1 MKKFFGILK
10 DEDSIEKIV
19 GGVFGAVAI
28 VAAIVEMAIG
38 GFDSAAVAGGV
49 KDIAGT
55 LITIVM
61 LVVAINALRPKTEKI
76 TGFNQVFELEMNAVM
91 EKYDPMVTYA
101 GLESSK
107 SFTDMMTY
115 KIANK
120 LDCVSGNA
128 SGAYNKL
135 FRVKE
140 GATQIDFSVSET
152 VFPGRR
158 ESVAALIA
166 GKIAKSHG
174 DFIGKI
180 EMTQDGFKMKFDC
193 PLVTDDDAREL
204 GRVVDHILLLYLAE
218 FSRKQ

>member
-1 MKKFFGILK
+1 MKKLFGIFK

-19 GGVFGAVAI
+19 GGIFGAVAI
-28 VAAIVEMAIG
+28 VAAVVEMAIG
-38 GFDSAAVAGGV
+38 GFDGAAVAGGI

-61 LVVAINALRPKTEKI
+61 LVVAINALRPKEKKI
-76 TGFNQVFELEMNAVM
+76 TGFDQIFELEMNAVM

-140 GATQIDFSVSET
+140 GVAHIDFSVSET

-158 ESVAALIA
+158 ESVAALVV
-166 GKIAKSHG
+166 GKIAQSHG
-174 DFIGKI
+174 DFISKI
-180 EMTQDGFKMKFDC
+180 ETTKEGFTMKFDH
-193 PLVTDDDAREL
+193 PLVTDGDAREL
-204 GRVVDHILLLYLAE
+204 GRIVDHILLLYLAE
-218 FSRKQ
+218 FSRKS